1 MADSL
6 HVALIMDGNG
16 RWAQSRGWPR
26 VAGHRA
32 GAETVRRTVEAAP
45 DLGIGTLTLYAF
57 SAATWKRP
65 PAIRRRPLV
74 LPESLA

>member
-1 MADSL
+1 MNKGL

-32 GAETVRRTVEAAP
+32 AAETVRRVLEAAP
-45 DLGIGTLTLYAF
+45 
-57 SAATWKRP
+57 
-65 PAIRRRPLV
+65 V
-74 LPESLA
+74 